1 MSRKKWF
8 LIFIVLLLF
17 TTILCSCGDVI
28 VEPKWIIGVKGADAA
43 VFSSLDYAKLHEVTI
58 TVEDEQQD
66 GSVLEEIWEGVYLK
80 DVLDYLGITDYSTI
94 TLTSSNDFSVEYTPD
109 IINDSLTILATNVNG
124 KEIKHEDGYIK
135 VIAGNQPENMWVES
149 PAKIYI
155 NK

>member
-66 GSVLEEIWEGVYLK
+66 GSVLEETWEGVYLK